1 LNCLISLSS
10 IIELVSSCE
19 AQEENEDDEIEI
31 SESLRFNFDT
41 IRDAT
46 NDFVESNK
54 LGQGGFGIV
63 YKVR

>member
-1 LNCLISLSS
+1 LFP
-10 IIELVSSCE
+10 CE
-19 AQEENEDDEIEI
+19 AREENEDGEIEI

-46 NDFVESNK
+46 GEFFDYNK
-54 LGQGGFGIV
+54 LGQGVFGTV

>member
-1 LNCLISLSS
+1 LTLFP
-10 IIELVSSCE
+10 CE
-19 AQEENEDDEIEI
+19 AQENEDDEIEI